1 MRVRR
6 IKLGD
11 YDYKVLNKR
20 VEELKNIKI
29 VYFYFDWF

>member
-11 YDYKVLNKR
+11 YDHKALNKR
-20 VEELKNIKI
+20 VEELKNIKT
-29 VYFYFDWF
+29 VHSYFDWF